1 MKDSGYLRQSR
12 HLIST
17 LAPFLAVLVV
27 VLLFQMYAP
36 DQPMTLQTWRFVA
49 VQTVVVGLAA
59 VGMTWVI
66 MSAGIDLSVGS
77 VIALSGVSAA
87 LAVEAGWGFAGGV
100 MAGVLTGA
108 LCGTYNG
115 ILIVGLRLPP
125 FIATLGTMGFYRG
138 VAKWVAANESVRP
151 EDANGTSYTAGIAEW
166 VRPVA
171 EGQWFAP
178 AVWLLLATTLLGA
191 WALRWTVLGR
201 HTVAIGSNELT
212 ARLCGVQI
220 QKTKVVIYCLAGLL
234 AGLAGVMLFGRLTVG
249 DPTSAVGIELDVIAA
264 VVIGGASLAGGQGSV
279 TGALAGALLMAVLR
293 NRCTAV
299 GWPNFVQEMIVGH
312 IIILA
317 VAIDQWRIRRARR

>member
-1 MKDSGYLRQSR
+1 MKISVPR
-12 HLIST
+12 HWFST
-17 LAPFLAVLVV
+17 LAPFLAVVVV
-27 VLLFQMYAP
+27 VLLFQVYAP
-36 DQPMTLQTWRFVA
+36 DQPMTLRTWQYVA
-49 VQTVVVGLAA
+49 AQTVVVGLAA

-66 MSAGIDLSVGS
+66 ISAGIDLSVGS

-87 LAVEAGWGFAGGV
+87 LAVESGAGALGGV
-100 MAGVLTGA
+100 LAALVTGA
-108 LCGTYNG
+108 ICGAYNG
-115 ILIVGLRLPP
+115 VLIVGLRLPP

-151 EDANGTSYTAGIAEW
+151 EDSAGVSFTAGIADW
-166 VRPVA
+166 VKPVSA
-171 EGQWFAP
+171 GQFLAP
-178 AVWLLLATTLLGA
+178 SVWLLLGVTILGA

-212 ARLCGVQI
+212 ARLCGIQI
-220 QKTKVVIYCLAGLL
+220 QQTKIAIYAFAGLL

-312 IIILA
+312 IIVLA
-317 VAIDQWRIRRARR
+317 VAIDQWRIRRMNR

>member
-1 MKDSGYLRQSR
+1 MKIPLTG
-12 HLIST
+12 HWIGT
-17 LAPFLAVLVV
+17 LAPFLAVVVV
-27 VLLFQMYAP
+27 VLLFWVYAP
-36 DQPMTLQTWRFVA
+36 DQPMTLQTWQFVA
-49 VQTVVVGLAA
+49 AQTVVVGLAA

-66 MSAGIDLSVGS
+66 ISAGIDLSVGS
-77 VIALSGVSAA
+77 VIALSRVSAA
-87 LAVEAGWGFAGGV
+87 LAVEAGWGAIGGV
-100 MAGVLTGA
+100 LAALVTGA
-108 LCGTYNG
+108 LCGAYNG
-115 ILIVGLRLPP
+115 VLIVGLRLPP

-151 EDANGTSYTAGIAEW
+151 EDAAGVSFTAEIADW
-166 VRPVA
+166 VMPVA
-171 EGQWFAP
+171 DGQWLAP
-178 AVWLLLATTLLGA
+178 AVWLLLATTVLGA

-201 HTVAIGSNELT
+201 HTVAIGSSELT
-212 ARLCGVQI
+212 ARLCGVRIKQ
-220 QKTKVVIYCLAGLL
+220 TKVVIYALAGLL

-299 GWPNFVQEMIVGH
+299 GWPNFVQEIIVGH

-317 VAIDQWRIRRARR
+317 VAIDQWRIRKTNR

>member
-1 MKDSGYLRQSR
+1 MKISVPRNSF
-12 HLIST
+12 ST
-17 LAPFLAVLVV
+17 LAPFLAVVVV
-27 VLLFQMYAP
+27 VLMFQIYAP
-36 DQPMTLQTWRFVA
+36 DQPMTFQTWQFVA
-49 VQTVVVGLAA
+49 AQTVVVGLAA

-66 MSAGIDLSVGS
+66 ISAGIDLSVGS

-87 LAVEAGWGFAGGV
+87 LAVEAGWGAVGGV
-100 MAGVLTGA
+100 LAGVATGA
-108 LCGTYNG
+108 ICGAYNG

-151 EDANGTSYTAGIAEW
+151 EDADGLSFTAGIADW
-166 VRPVA
+166 VQPVA
-171 EGQWFAP
+171 EGQWLAP
-178 AVWLLLATTLLGA
+178 AAWLLLATTILGA

-212 ARLCGVQI
+212 ARLCGVRIGQS
-220 QKTKVVIYCLAGLL
+220 KVSIYALAGLL

-279 TGALAGALLMAVLR
+279 TGALAGALLMSVLR

-299 GWPNFVQEMIVGH
+299 GWPNFVQEIIVGH

-317 VAIDQWRIRRARR
+317 VAIDQWRIRRTNR

>member
-1 MKDSGYLRQSR
+1 MNYPTLRQ
-12 HLIST
+12 LISS
-17 LAPFLAVLVV
+17 LAPFLGVVVV
-27 VLLFQMYAP
+27 VLLFWVFYP
-36 DQPMTLQTWRFVA
+36 DQPMTLKAWRSVA

-66 MSAGIDLSVGS
+66 MSGGIDLSVGS

-87 LAVEAGWGFAGGV
+87 LAVEAGWGFYGGV
-100 MAGVLTGA
+100 LAGVGTGA
-108 LCGTYNG
+108 LCGAYNG

-151 EDANGTSYTAGIAEW
+151 EDPTGLSYTAGIAEW
-166 VRPVA
+166 VKQLA
-171 EGQWFAP
+171 DGQWLAP

-212 ARLCGVQI
+212 ARLCGVRIRQ
-220 QKTKVVIYCLAGLL
+220 TKVAIYSLAGLL

-264 VVIGGASLAGGQGSV
+264 VVIGGASLSGGKGSV
-279 TGALAGALLMAVLR
+279 MGALAGALLMTVLR

-299 GWPNFVQEMIVGH
+299 DWPNFVQEMIVGH

-317 VAIDQWRIRRARR
+317 VAIDQWRIRRTRR